1 MDMRAKVC
9 LIIGGV
15 LLVIATGGFVLG
27 VSQIDDIEDAVP
39 VFVLEDV
46 TNGTLMVNDND
57 SQGDVGF
64 TFFVKGAFV
73 HAINDGT

>member
-1 MDMRAKVC
+1 MDIRAKVC

-15 LLVIATGGFVLG
+15 LLVIATGWFVLG

-46 TNGTLMVNDND
+46 TNGTLMVNDD
-57 SQGDVGF
+57 DWQ
-64 TFFVKGAFV
+64 
-73 HAINDGT
+73 